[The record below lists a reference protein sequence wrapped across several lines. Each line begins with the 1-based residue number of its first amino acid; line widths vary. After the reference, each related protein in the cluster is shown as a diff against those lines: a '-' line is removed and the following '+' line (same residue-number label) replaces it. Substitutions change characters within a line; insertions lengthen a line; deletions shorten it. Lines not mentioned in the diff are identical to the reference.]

1 MKNIHTSILILLSA
15 ILFSCENP
23 TQTTIN
29 ITVKNKTGVVQPN
42 VIVYEFEYPDTDQFG
57 SSPIYANKQRVTDNS
72 GLAVFILDDYEY
84 DTEKD
89 ENNLYF
95 TVFNELTGSS
105 YTTAGTVKVTFK
117 KGDVISK
124 ELIIN

>member
-42 VIVYEFEYPDTDQFG
+42 VIVYEFEYPDADQFG
-57 SSPIYANKQRVTDNS
+57 SNPIYANKQRVTDNS

-84 DTEKD
+84 DAEKD

-105 YTTAGTVKVTFK
+105 YTTAGTVAITFK

-124 ELIIN
+124 DLIIN